1 MQSTSASRK
10 LTSHITT
17 LIEPVVAGH
26 GYDLDEVVVHWP
38 DSAAQPAA
46 LVGVRRQIKVVVRR
60 EIKIVVDRDGANDLD
75 EIATISRDISGV
87 LDADPDVPGDP
98 YNLEVTS
105 PGVDRPLTAPR
116 HWRRARGRK
125 VTVELADADTPSIT
139 GRVGE
144 LTEDSVTLVVN
155 ARGRISSRAI
165 TLASIVKA
173 VVQVDFSRPSVT
185 ELELCGLDEREIEQ
199 RRQERA

>member
-17 LIEPVVAGH
+17 LVEPVVTGH
-26 GYDLDEVVVHWP
+26 GYDLDEVIVHWP
-38 DSAAQPAA
+38 ESAAQPAA
-46 LVGVRRQIKVVVRR
+46 VAGVRR
-60 EIKIVVDRDGANDLD
+60 EIKVVVDRDGANDLD
-75 EIATISRDISGV
+75 EIATISRDISGL
-87 LDADPDVPGDP
+87 LDADPDVPADP
-98 YNLEVTS
+98 YHLEVTS

-125 VTVELADADTPSIT
+125 VTVELSDADTPSIT

-155 ARGRISSRAI
+155 ARGRITSRAVA
-165 TLASIVKA
+165 LASIAKA

-185 ELELCGLDEREIEQ
+185 ELELCGLDEQEIEQ

>member
-17 LIEPVVAGH
+17 LVEPVVTGH
-26 GYDLDEVVVHWP
+26 GYDLDEVIVHWP
-38 DSAAQPAA
+38 DSTAQPAA
-46 LVGVRRQIKVVVRR
+46 VAGVRR
-60 EIKIVVDRDGANDLD
+60 EIKVVVDRDGANDLD

-87 LDADPDVPGDP
+87 LDADPDVPADP

-125 VTVELADADTPSIT
+125 VTVELSDADTPSIT

-155 ARGRISSRAI
+155 ARGRITSRAVA
-165 TLASIVKA
+165 LASIAKA

-185 ELELCGLDEREIEQ
+185 ELELCGLDEQEIEQ